1 MKSFLLLYGGSSS
14 PGTPQDGPRAVFGR
28 KEAAC
33 CLTQSG
39 SSSPWKQLS
48 EPRDAA
54 AVLEP
59 VVRAPLLPRGGSRS
73 PGPPKQLKSRL
84 WEPGSRFWS
93 RFPRLYK
100 ARYFKRH
107 LTIRVNPQQVN
118 LLKNPL
124 KSLHIDETMVGL
136 SLALL
141 PRA

>member
-1 MKSFLLLYGGSSS
+1 MKSFLLPYGGSSS

-59 VVRAPLLPRGGSRS
+59 VVRAPLLPSGGSRS
-73 PGPPKQLKSRL
+73 PELQKRLEPFLGARKSFL
-84 WEPGSRFWS
+84 EPFSS
-93 RFPRLYK
+93 
-100 ARYFKRH
+100 
-107 LTIRVNPQQVN
+107 TI
-118 LLKNPL
+118 
-124 KSLHIDETMVGL
+124 
-136 SLALL
+136 
-141 PRA
+141 